1 MADKDFRVKR
11 GIHVGTDAYISNS
24 ITSVNSIS
32 FVTNANVDPTLG
44 LLTWNEAYQT
54 LDLGLSD
61 SVSVHLGQDSYYYV
75 TNQSGSTIT
84 KGTAVRAV
92 GALGNSGTILIS
104 PAVANGTVESKFFIG
119 LAADDI
125 ADGDSGYVVE
135 FGKLRQAN
143 TLAFSAGDVL
153 YLNPSVPGALSNT
166 LPVAPNNKVT
176 VALVINR
183 SENQGILFVRP
194 TFDERVG
201 DLRDVFINGIS
212 DGQTIAWVSA
222 NSRFENQTIS
232 GGGASLNVALANS
245 SNIATN
251 VVSGVS
257 TLLFDTDSG
266 LDIVNLGG
274 GNVKVQLNST
284 FKTWEV
290 DGQESL
296 IAEGLDNVRFVA
308 GDGIAITT
316 NALASPKSISFAWN
330 ANSWVN
336 ANDYSTL
343 LSAYANDVT
352 TLNSARANDWATYST
367 LSANDYATYLSAQ
380 ANDGVTLTSARAND
394 YNTLL
399 AAYSNDGATLTSA
412 RANDYNTLLAAYS
425 NDGAALLLA
434 YANDYSTYLQAQS
447 NDYATYLAAQAN
459 DYSSYLTLEANIYNT
474 FAYLNANVGGGGD
487 ASNDWVNAN
496 DYSTYTAL
504 EANIYNTF
512 AYLNANVGGGGDAS
526 NAWVNANDYTTYT
539 TLNSRINT
547 VQSNVTSISADGIIN
562 SETFTTVSTS
572 NTFSLYTTV
581 GDANNIIVSLSG
593 IVQYPTL
600 DYVVAGSTLTLS
612 NVAPITGGLVLEV
625 RYLNTRGRGSDDA
638 VLFSDS
644 FAVDGST
651 NAFTLSGAVSNKTSL
666 LVYFDGLLQHDDTYE
681 TSGNTLTIA
690 NSVPL
695 QTSKLSVRALN
706 GGSSGGGGV
715 ADTSDVANLAFALS
729 IFFS

>member
-11 GIHVGTDAYISNS
+11 GIHVGTDAYIGNS
-24 ITSVNSIS
+24 ITSVNSVS
-32 FVTNANVDPTLG
+32 FLTTEEFEPSRGSLAWSNSDGTLS
-44 LLTWNEAYQT
+44 
-54 LDLGLSD
+54 LGVAADVRLQ
-61 SVSVHLGQDSYYYV
+61 LGQETHYYV
-75 TNQSGSTIT
+75 LNQTGSTILNNT
-84 KGTAVRAV
+84 VVMANGTV
-92 GALGNSGTILIS
+92 GNSGTILVS
-104 PAVANGTVESKFFIG
+104 PAIGDGTFPSKYVMGI
-119 LAADDI
+119 ATQDI
-125 ADGDSGYVVE
+125 PDGELGYVTA
-135 FGKLRQAN
+135 FGKVRGIN
-143 TLAFSAGDVL
+143 TSMFSEGDIL
-153 YLNPSVPGALSNT
+153 FLDPGVPGAMMNT
-166 LPVAPNNKVT
+166 APVAPNNRVT
-176 VALVINR
+176 VAIVVTK
-183 SENQGILFVRP
+183 SENVGEIFVRP
-194 TFDERVG
+194 TFTDRVSE
-201 DLRDVFINGIS
+201 LEDVFINGIS

-308 GDGIAITT
+308 GDGISITT
-316 NALASPKSISFAWN
+316 NALASPKSIEFAWN
-330 ANSWVN
+330 ANS
-336 ANDYSTL
+336 
-343 LSAYANDVT
+343 
-352 TLNSARANDWATYST
+352 
-367 LSANDYATYLSAQ
+367 
-380 ANDGVTLTSARAND
+380 
-394 YNTLL
+394 
-399 AAYSNDGATLTSA
+399 
-412 RANDYNTLLAAYS
+412 
-425 NDGAALLLA
+425 
-434 YANDYSTYLQAQS
+434 
-447 NDYATYLAAQAN
+447 
-459 DYSSYLTLEANIYNT
+459 
-474 FAYLNANVGGGGD
+474 
-487 ASNDWVNAN
+487 
-496 DYSTYTAL
+496 
-504 EANIYNTF
+504 
-512 AYLNANVGGGGDAS
+512 
-526 NAWVNANDYTTYT
+526 WVNANDYTTYT

-690 NSVPL
+690 NSAPL

-706 GGSSGGGGV
+706 GGSSGGGGGA

>member
-1 MADKDFRVKR
+1 
-11 GIHVGTDAYISNS
+11 
-24 ITSVNSIS
+24 VNSIS

-92 GALGNSGTILIS
+92 GTLGNSGTLLIS
-104 PAVANGTVESKFFIG
+104 PAVANGSVESKFFIG

-125 ADGDSGYVVE
+125 ADGASGYVVE

-176 VALVINR
+176 VALVINS
-183 SENQGILFVRP
+183 SESQGILFVRP
-194 TFDERVG
+194 TFDDRVG

-222 NSRFENQTIS
+222 NARFENQTIS

-308 GDGIAITT
+308 GDGISITT
-316 NALASPKSISFAWN
+316 NALASPKSIEFAWN
-330 ANSWVN
+330 ANS
-336 ANDYSTL
+336 
-343 LSAYANDVT
+343 
-352 TLNSARANDWATYST
+352 
-367 LSANDYATYLSAQ
+367 
-380 ANDGVTLTSARAND
+380 
-394 YNTLL
+394 
-399 AAYSNDGATLTSA
+399 
-412 RANDYNTLLAAYS
+412 
-425 NDGAALLLA
+425 
-434 YANDYSTYLQAQS
+434 
-447 NDYATYLAAQAN
+447 
-459 DYSSYLTLEANIYNT
+459 
-474 FAYLNANVGGGGD
+474 
-487 ASNDWVNAN
+487 
-496 DYSTYTAL
+496 
-504 EANIYNTF
+504 
-512 AYLNANVGGGGDAS
+512 
-526 NAWVNANDYTTYT
+526 WVNANDYTTYT
-539 TLNSRINT
+539 TLNSRINS

-600 DYVVAGSTLTLS
+600 DYVVSGSTLTLS
-612 NVAPITGGLVLEV
+612 NVAPVTGGLVLEV

-690 NSVPL
+690 NSAPL

-706 GGSSGGGGV
+706 GGSSGGGGGV

>member
-24 ITSVNSIS
+24 ITSVNAIS
-32 FVTNANVDPTLG
+32 FNTDGYAGGNLY
-44 LLTWNEAYQT
+44 WNSSDGT
-54 LDLGLSD
+54 LDIEIGYADVVLQ
-61 SVSVHLGQDSYYYV
+61 VGQETHYV
-75 TNQSGSTIT
+75 VRNATGSTILN
-84 KGTAVRAV
+84 GTALYCSGVTV
-92 GALGNSGTILIS
+92 GSGRIEASPMVGDGTISPVQFLGLATQDINSG
-104 PAVANGTVESKFFIG
+104 VNGVVTYF
-119 LAADDI
+119 
-125 ADGDSGYVVE
+125 GYVRNVDTRGTANTALSVGDE
-135 FGKLRQAN
+135 DWSVGDKLYVHPTAPGKLTKVEPEA
-143 TLAFSAGDVL
+143 
-153 YLNPSVPGALSNT
+153 PSTKICTAV
-166 LPVAPNNKVT
+166 
-176 VALVINR
+176 VINR
-183 SENQGILFVRP
+183 HETSGVLFVRP
-194 TFDERVG
+194 TTNLTLNDHSDVQSNAAADG
-201 DLRDVFINGIS
+201 DVL
-212 DGQTIAWVSA
+212 TWVTA
-222 NSRFENQTIS
+222 NSRWEPTTVS
-232 GGGASLNVALANS
+232 AGSSSLNVALANS

-308 GDGIAITT
+308 GDGISITT
-316 NALASPKSISFAWN
+316 NALASPKSIEFAWN
-330 ANSWVN
+330 AN
-336 ANDYSTL
+336 T
-343 LSAYANDVT
+343 
-352 TLNSARANDWATYST
+352 
-367 LSANDYATYLSAQ
+367 
-380 ANDGVTLTSARAND
+380 
-394 YNTLL
+394 
-399 AAYSNDGATLTSA
+399 
-412 RANDYNTLLAAYS
+412 
-425 NDGAALLLA
+425 
-434 YANDYSTYLQAQS
+434 
-447 NDYATYLAAQAN
+447 
-459 DYSSYLTLEANIYNT
+459 
-474 FAYLNANVGGGGD
+474 
-487 ASNDWVNAN
+487 
-496 DYSTYTAL
+496 
-504 EANIYNTF
+504 
-512 AYLNANVGGGGDAS
+512 
-526 NAWVNANDYTTYT
+526 WVNANDYTTYT
-539 TLNSRINT
+539 TLNSRINS

-690 NSVPL
+690 NSAPL

-706 GGSSGGGGV
+706 GGSSGGGGGV